1 MSSATVRRVDSGEWR
16 SVRALRLRALE
27 DPDAA
32 IAFLET
38 RSTAEAQPDDFW
50 IARTEAAAV
59 SDTVAQF
66 IAEADGSWVGTVS
79 VLIRE
84 DGTIDHLRHVV
95 QGRRADVVG
104 VFVAP
109 EARGTGVIGA
119 LLDTVADWTRQRGLT
134 ALHLDVHA
142 DNERAHAAYAR
153 AGFAPT
159 GTRFTG
165 PIGEELQMLR
175 VLDEPAS

>member
-1 MSSATVRRVDSGEWR
+1 MSSATVRRVEAGEWR
-16 SVRALRLRALE
+16 NVRALRLRALE

-38 RSTAEAQPDDFW
+38 RATAESQPDDFW

-66 IAEADGSWVGTVS
+66 IAEADGNWVGTVS

-95 QGRRADVVG
+95 QGAARTSWAFSSPRRRAEPVRS
-104 VFVAP
+104 ANC
-109 EARGTGVIGA
+109 
-119 LLDTVADWTRQRGLT
+119 WTPSR
-134 ALHLDVHA
+134 
-142 DNERAHAAYAR
+142 
-153 AGFAPT
+153 
-159 GTRFTG
+159 TG
-165 PIGEELQMLR
+165 P
-175 VLDEPAS
+175 ASGA